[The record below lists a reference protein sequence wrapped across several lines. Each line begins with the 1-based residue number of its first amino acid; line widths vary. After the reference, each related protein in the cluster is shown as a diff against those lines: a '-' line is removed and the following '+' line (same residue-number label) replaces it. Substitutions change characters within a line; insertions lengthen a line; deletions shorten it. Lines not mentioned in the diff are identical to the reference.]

1 MLKSPH
7 QIRKDDT
14 KNFIRSHLEQLKGN
28 SNAAADI
35 ATLES
40 LLKKLKNNNFTEKD
54 EEEPLEST
62 LQINDQEH
70 QWEVETWRSSV
81 EASQSV
87 LKACLVITGGSAAAL
102 LAFAGSAWSS
112 LKPEGIESLGI
123 TLKIL
128 GFAIFLTALAGCSKY
143 LAQHHY
149 LLRKPEHKTI
159 GDRFQN
165 LFLMLII
172 SSYGLIL
179 AAYFEAGNMLSMFNI
194 VRPILIN

>member
-1 MLKSPH
+1 MYS
-7 QIRKDDT
+7 DDT
-14 KNFIRSHLEQLKGN
+14 KSLIQSHLEQLQG
-28 SNAAADI
+28 SRSAVADI
-35 ATLES
+35 ATLER
-40 LLKKLKNNNFTEKD
+40 LLKKLKNNKFTEEGEGED
-54 EEEPLEST
+54 EEDEDPIELII
-62 LQINDQEH
+62 QINDQEH

-87 LKACLVITGGSAAAL
+87 LKASLVITGGSAVAL
-102 LAFAGSAWSS
+102 LAFAGSAWNS

-143 LAQHHY
+143 LAQHFY
-149 LLRKPEHKTI
+149 LLRKPQHKKI

-194 VRPILIN
+194 VRPIMIS

>member
-1 MLKSPH
+1 MHS
-7 QIRKDDT
+7 DDT
-14 KNFIRSHLEQLKGN
+14 ENLIRSHLEQLKGN
-28 SNAAADI
+28 RNAAAHI

-40 LLKKLKNNNFTEKD
+40 LLKILKNNNFIEV
-54 EEEPLEST
+54 EEDDDEPLEIT
-62 LQINDQEH
+62 IQINDQEH
-70 QWEVETWRSSV
+70 QWEVEAFRSSV

-87 LKACLVITGGSAAAL
+87 LKACLVITGGSAVAL
-102 LAFAGSAWSS
+102 LAFAGSAWNS
-112 LKPEGIESLGI
+112 LKSEGIESLGI

-143 LAQHHY
+143 LAQHYY

-165 LFLMLII
+165 LFLLLII

>member
-1 MLKSPH
+1 MYS
-7 QIRKDDT
+7 DDT
-14 KNFIRSHLEQLKGN
+14 KSLIQSQLEQLQG
-28 SNAAADI
+28 SRSAVADI
-35 ATLES
+35 ATLQR
-40 LLKKLKNNNFTEKD
+40 LLKKLKNKKFTEEGEDED
-54 EEEPLEST
+54 EEDEDPLE
-62 LQINDQEH
+62 LIIQINDQEH

-87 LKACLVITGGSAAAL
+87 LKASLVITGGSAVAL
-102 LAFAGSAWSS
+102 LAFAGSAWNS

-143 LAQHHY
+143 LAQHFY
-149 LLRKPEHKTI
+149 LLRKPQHKKI
-159 GDRFQN
+159 GNRFQN
-165 LFLMLII
+165 LFLILII

-194 VRPILIN
+194 VRPIMIN

>member
-1 MLKSPH
+1 MHSY
-7 QIRKDDT
+7 DT
-14 KNFIRSHLEQLKGN
+14 ENLIRSHLEQLKGN
-28 SNAAADI
+28 RTAVAHI

-40 LLKKLKNNNFTEKD
+40 LLKKLKNNNFI
-54 EEEPLEST
+54 EEEDDDEPLEIT
-62 LQINDQEH
+62 IQINDQEH
-70 QWEVETWRSSV
+70 QWEVESFRSSV

-87 LKACLVITGGSAAAL
+87 LKACLVITGGSAVAL
-102 LAFAGSAWSS
+102 LAFAGSAWNS
-112 LKPEGIESLGI
+112 LKSEGIESLGI

-165 LFLMLII
+165 LFLLLII

>member
-1 MLKSPH
+1 MYS
-7 QIRKDDT
+7 DDT
-14 KNFIRSHLEQLKGN
+14 KNFIRSHLEQLKG
-28 SNAAADI
+28 SRNAAADI

-40 LLKKLKNNNFTEKD
+40 LLEKLKSNNLTED
-54 EEEPLEST
+54 EDEEPLELT
-62 LQINDQEH
+62 IQINEQEH
-70 QWEVETWRSSV
+70 QWEVEAWRSSV

-87 LKACLVITGGSAAAL
+87 LKACLVITGGSAVAL
-102 LAFAGSAWSS
+102 LAFAGSAWNS

-123 TLKIL
+123 TLKTL
-128 GFAIFLTALAGCSKY
+128 GFAIFLTALSGCSKY
-143 LAQHHY
+143 LAQHYY
-149 LLRKPEHKTI
+149 LVRKPEHKKI

-165 LFLMLII
+165 LFLVLII

>member
-1 MLKSPH
+1 MRSDNTIK
-7 QIRKDDT
+7 
-14 KNFIRSHLEQLKGN
+14 FIRSHLEQLKDN
-28 SNAAADI
+28 NNAAADI

-40 LLKKLKNNNFTEKD
+40 LLKKLKNNNLTED
-54 EEEPLEST
+54 DDDEPLELT

-70 QWEVETWRSSV
+70 QWEVEEWRSSV

-87 LKACLVITGGSAAAL
+87 IKACLVITGGSAAAL

-143 LAQHHY
+143 LAQHHF
-149 LLRKPEHKTI
+149 LEREPNHKTI
-159 GDRFQN
+159 GNRFQK
-165 LFLMLII
+165 LFLILII

-179 AAYFEAGNMLSMFNI
+179 AAYFEAGNMLSMFNV